1 MPQVIDVTDETFE
14 TEVTQADTPVAAE
27 FYTQLC
33 PTCKRV
39 TPIFEGLSEDY
50 SGRVKFVKVD
60 VAKASETARNLA
72 VLASPS
78 IVVLRA
84 GQEVD
89 RIAGHADKAKLV
101 RLIEAAL

>member
-39 TPIFEGLSEDY
+39 TPLFEQLSDDY

-60 VAKASETARNLA
+60 IAKAPEIARRLP
-72 VLASPS
+72 VLSVPS
-78 IVVLRA
+78 VLVFKG
-84 GQEVD
+84 GQELERVT
-89 RIAGHADKAKLV
+89 GYADQAKLV
-101 RLIEAAL
+101 RLIDDAL